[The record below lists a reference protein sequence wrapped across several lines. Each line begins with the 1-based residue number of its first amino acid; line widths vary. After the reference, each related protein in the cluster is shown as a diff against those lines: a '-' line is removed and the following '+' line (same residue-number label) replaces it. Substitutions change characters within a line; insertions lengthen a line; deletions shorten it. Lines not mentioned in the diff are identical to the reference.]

1 MMSTLIISTIF
12 ALNLPFAMAND
23 ANDRVINISGGY
35 TNVIR
40 PGQSTIAVY
49 LDTIKNS
56 SNKDVD
62 LIIVSSPYAKNI
74 EIHSMQIVDN
84 VMKMKQEE
92 KITIPANSM
101 VSLGK
106 KNPNNYHLMV
116 FDISPQIA
124 EKNKARLR
132 LTITPKHNIEDIH
145 ELIYALK
152 EIISP
157 KDNLISIRKQFDY
170 SI

>member
-1 MMSTLIISTIF
+1 MMLALIISTIF
-12 ALNLPFAMAND
+12 ALNLPFVMASD
-23 ANDRVINISGGY
+23 ANERVINISGGY

-62 LIIVSSPYAKNI
+62 LIIVSSPFAKNI

-84 VMKMKQEE
+84 VMKMKKEE
-92 KITIPANSM
+92 KITIPAKSK

-116 FDISPQIA
+116 FDVSSQIT
-124 EKNKARLR
+124 EKNKF
-132 LTITPKHNIEDIH
+132 TINLSFSNGEKLQTEISVKKHTESQHNH
-145 ELIYALK
+145 H
-152 EIISP
+152 
-157 KDNLISIRKQFDY
+157 
-170 SI
+170 